1 MTSGTF
7 NPIIALRLL
16 LLLLTATL
24 TQANSAETPDAQAL
38 IGRLARPAPA
48 SVDFTE
54 IRFSPL
60 LQTPVIVSGTLG
72 YEGADTLDRH
82 VVTPYREDTQIRG
95 NAVKVR
101 RDGEPE
107 RSFAL
112 KRAPELQGLLSAF
125 TSMLAGD
132 HAAVERDFEIVTN
145 GTADAWS
152 LELTPRDARLA
163 RRVHMIRI
171 DGSQAQPRCF
181 WILND
186 NQGASAMLLGETA
199 HIELMQPLTRE
210 WLERKCRR
218 TN

>member
-1 MTSGTF
+1 MF
-7 NPIIALRLL
+7 NPTTAIRLL

-24 TQANSAETPDAQAL
+24 VQASSADAPDAQAL
-38 IGRLARPAPA
+38 ISRLARPAPA

-60 LQTPVIVSGTLG
+60 LRTPVIVSGTLG

-101 RDGEPE
+101 REGEPE

-125 TSMLAGD
+125 AAMLGGD
-132 HAAVERDFEIVTN
+132 HAAVERTFEIATS
-145 GTADAWS
+145 GTDDAWS
-152 LELTPRDARLA
+152 IELTPRDARLA
-163 RRVHMIRI
+163 KRVQTIRI
-171 DGSQAQPRCF
+171 DGRQGQPDCF

-186 NQGASAMLLGETA
+186 NQSASAMLLGETA
-199 HIELMQPLTRE
+199 HMELMQPLTRE
-210 WLERKCRR
+210 WLERKCR
-218 TN
+218 